1 MIAADGTVQRVL
13 SPFSLTTGD
22 LGETLTRATT
32 RQSGLLQQ
40 IRLLCYA
47 YDPATGIYSARIDVL
62 LKLAAGATLIVLGSA
77 VLMLRQRER
86 RKA

>member
-1 MIAADGTVQRVL
+1 VIAADGRVQSVL

-22 LGETLTRATT
+22 LGETLTRAAT
-32 RQSGLLQQ
+32 RQSGLLRQ

-47 YDPATGIYSARIDVL
+47 YDPATGVYSARIDVL
-62 LKLAAGATLIVLGSA
+62 LKLAAATTLIVLGGV
-77 VLMLRQRER
+77 VLVLRQRER

>member
-1 MIAADGTVQRVL
+1 VL

-32 RQSGLLQQ
+32 QQSGLLQQ
-40 IRLLCYA
+40 IHLLCYA
-47 YDPATGIYSARIDVL
+47 YDPATGIYSARIDIF
-62 LKLAAGATLIVLGSA
+62 LKLAAGATLVVLGGA
-77 VLMLRQRER
+77 VRMLRQRER